1 MADHD
6 GTRRWLIGGAGVGLA
21 MAGGWPAPGAGA
33 SSAGEAARTGRGRR
47 FDGKVALVTG
57 ATSGMGAVT
66 ARALAAEG
74 ARVVF
79 CGRRVEEGRAVE
91 KSIREAG
98 GEATFVATDVTR
110 EDQVQALLAAVEAR
124 HGRLDFAFNNVGT
137 GGGQAPLHQLS
148 TADFQLVMQT
158 NLLGSFLQVKYEVPL
173 MLKSG
178 GGSIVGN
185 SSIAGLRYLPNLSH
199 YTAAKHGLIGM
210 YCAAAIEYA
219 KQGIRVNV
227 VCPGFIKTE
236 KAMKVAGGNEKL
248 FDARIPMGR
257 IGQSEDVS
265 DAVLWLFSDE
275 SRYVT
280 GAVIPIDGGQ
290 SVL

>member
-1 MADHD
+1 MQDQD
-6 GTRRWLIGGAGVGLA
+6 FTRRAILAGAGLSLA
-21 MAGGWPAPGAGA
+21 STLPAAAATGA
-33 SSAGEAARTGRGRR
+33 SGKAIPSSRGAR
-47 FDGKVALVTG
+47 FAGKVALVTG

-66 ARALAAEG
+66 ARALAAES

-79 CGRRVEEGRAVE
+79 CGRRADEGRAVE
-91 KSIREAG
+91 KSIRDAG
-98 GEATFVATDVTR
+98 GEALFVQTDVTD
-110 EDQVQALLAAVEAR
+110 EAQVRALLATVESR
-124 HGRLDFAFNNVGT
+124 HGRLDYAFNNVGT
-137 GGGQAPLHQLS
+137 GSPGAPLHELP
-148 TADFQLVMQT
+148 TADFDMVMTT
-158 NLLGSFLQVKYEVPL
+158 NLRGNFLQMKYEIPL

-185 SSIAGLRYLPNLSH
+185 SSIAGIRYLASNSH
-199 YTAAKHGLIGM
+199 YTAAKHGLVGM

-219 KQGIRVNV
+219 KQGIRINV

-236 KAMKVAGGNEKL
+236 KAMKVTGGNEKI
-248 FDARIPMGR
+248 FDSRIPMGR

-280 GAVIPIDGGQ
+280 GVVLPVDGGQ

>member
-1 MADHD
+1 VPDPD
-6 GTRRWLIGGAGVGLA
+6 LNRRALVTGAGFSLA
-21 MAGGWPAPGAGA
+21 ATVPVLASGA
-33 SSAGEAARTGRGRR
+33 SSSTTPASRR
-47 FDGKVALVTG
+47 FIGRVALVTG

-74 ARVVF
+74 ASVVF
-79 CGRRVEEGRAVE
+79 CGRRADEGRAVE
-91 KSIREAG
+91 QAIRDG
-98 GEATFVATDVTR
+98 GGDGLFVQADVTR
-110 EDQVQALLAAVEAR
+110 EEQVRAMIATLESR
-124 HGRLDFAFNNVGT
+124 HGRLDYAFNNVGT
-137 GGGQAPLHQLS
+137 GSPGAPLHELA
-148 TADFQLVMQT
+148 TADFDLVMTT
-158 NLLGSFLQVKYEVPL
+158 NLRGNFLQMKYEIPL

-185 SSIAGLRYLPNLSH
+185 SSIAGIRYLANNSH
-199 YTAAKHGLIGM
+199 YTGAKHGLIGM

-219 KQGIRVNV
+219 KHNIRINV

-236 KAMKVAGGNEKL
+236 KAMKVTGGNENF
-248 FDARIPMGR
+248 FDSRIPMGR
-257 IGQSEDVS
+257 IGYSEDVS

-280 GAVIPIDGGQ
+280 GTVLPVDGGQ

>member
-1 MADHD
+1 MPDPD
-6 GTRRWLIGGAGVGLA
+6 ITRRALIAAAGAGVASAIPGA
-21 MAGGWPAPGAGA
+21 VASDAAPGIGAPAG
-33 SSAGEAARTGRGRR
+33 R
-47 FDGKVALVTG
+47 FAGKVALVTG

-66 ARALAAEG
+66 ARSLAVDG
-74 ARVVF
+74 ARVVL
-79 CGRRVEEGRAVE
+79 CGRRADEGLAVE

-98 GEATFVATDVTR
+98 GDALFIQTDVTV
-110 EDQVQALLAAVEAR
+110 EEQVRALVAAVETR
-124 HGRLDFAFNNVGT
+124 HGRLDYAFNNVGT
-137 GGGQAPLHQLS
+137 GSPGAPLHELA
-148 TADFQLVMQT
+148 TADFDMVMTT
-158 NLLGSFLQVKYEVPL
+158 NLRGNFLQMKYEIPL

-185 SSIAGLRYLPNLSH
+185 SSIAGLRYLANNSH
-199 YTAAKHGLIGM
+199 YTGAKHGVIGM

-219 KQGIRVNV
+219 KQGIRINV

-236 KAMKVAGGNEKL
+236 KAMKVTGGNENF
-248 FDARIPMGR
+248 FDSRIPMGR
-257 IGQSEDVS
+257 IGYSQDVA

-280 GAVIPIDGGQ
+280 GTVLPVDGGQ

>member
-1 MADHD
+1 LLAS
-6 GTRRWLIGGAGVGLA
+6 AGLA
-21 MAGGWPAPGAGA
+21 LTSAVPAAVAAAKDIAGA
-33 SSAGEAARTGRGRR
+33 KGAAARAGAATAGTTQRVPR
-47 FDGKVALVTG
+47 FAGKVALVTG

-66 ARALAAEG
+66 AIALAGEG

-79 CGRRVEEGRAVE
+79 CGRRVDEGRAVE
-91 KSIREAG
+91 KAIRDAG
-98 GEATFVATDVTR
+98 GDGLFVQTDVTS
-110 EDQVQALLAAVEAR
+110 EEQVRALLATVETR
-124 HGRLDFAFNNVGT
+124 HGRLDYAFNNVGT
-137 GGGQAPLHQLS
+137 GSPGAPLHELA
-148 TADFQLVMQT
+148 TADFDMVMTT
-158 NLLGSFLQVKYEVPL
+158 NLRGNFLQMKYEIPL

-185 SSIAGLRYLPNLSH
+185 SSIAGIRYLANNSH
-199 YTAAKHGLIGM
+199 YTGAKHGVIGM

-219 KQGIRVNV
+219 KQGIRINV

-236 KAMKVAGGNEKL
+236 KAMKVTGGNENF
-248 FDARIPMGR
+248 FDSRIPMGR
-257 IGQSEDVS
+257 IGYSQDVA

-280 GAVIPIDGGQ
+280 GTVLPVDGGQ

>member
-1 MADHD
+1 MQDPD
-6 GTRRWLIGGAGVGLA
+6 LRRRALLAAAGLGLA
-21 MAGGWPAPGAGA
+21 AAVPAGA
-33 SSAGEAARTGRGRR
+33 AAAAATSPPPRR
-47 FDGKVALVTG
+47 APRFPGKVALVTG
-57 ATSGMGAVT
+57 GTSGMGAVT
-66 ARALAAEG
+66 AAALAAEG
-74 ARVVF
+74 AHVVF
-79 CGRRVEEGRAVE
+79 CGRRADEGRAIE
-91 KSIREAG
+91 KAIRDAG
-98 GEATFVATDVTR
+98 DDALFVQTDVTS
-110 EDQVQALLAAVEAR
+110 EPQVRALLATLESR

-137 GGGQAPLHQLS
+137 GSPGAPLHELA
-148 TADFQLVMQT
+148 TADFDMVMTT
-158 NLLGSFLQVKYEVPL
+158 NLRGNFLQMKYEIPL

-185 SSIAGLRYLPNLSH
+185 SSIAGIRYLASNSH
-199 YTAAKHGLIGM
+199 YTAAKHGLVGM

-219 KQGIRVNV
+219 KQGIRINV

-236 KAMKVAGGNEKL
+236 KAMKVTGGNEKI
-248 FDARIPMGR
+248 FDSRIPMGR

-280 GAVIPIDGGQ
+280 GTVLPVDGGQ